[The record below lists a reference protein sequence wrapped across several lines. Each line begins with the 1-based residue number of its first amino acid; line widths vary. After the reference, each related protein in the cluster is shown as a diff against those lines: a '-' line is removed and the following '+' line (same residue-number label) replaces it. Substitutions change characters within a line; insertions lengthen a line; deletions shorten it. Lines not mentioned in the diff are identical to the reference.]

1 VERIRRYNP
10 GDAKGYEADLWRIGV
25 PDKEEQMTTI
35 GRGALAV
42 SLIFVFVMCL
52 FPTSSRA
59 LEAARITKEELKA
72 RLGAQDVVVV
82 DARIAH
88 DWKESDSKIKG
99 AVRENPNKVDQWIDK
114 YPKEKTLVFY

>member
-1 VERIRRYNP
+1 
-10 GDAKGYEADLWRIGV
+10 
-25 PDKEEQMTTI
+25 MTTI